1 MKIHV
6 YGAATQLLSLSS
18 RHLPPGSSEAM
29 VFSKGGVR
37 GEGAL
42 VARQE
47 DVGIFEKSGATR
59 LAKWGRGG
67 VQRR

>member
-1 MKIHV
+1 MQ
-6 YGAATQLLSLSS
+6 QLPSLSS
-18 RHLPPGSSEAM
+18 RHLPPGSSDTT
-29 VFSKGGVR
+29 VFSKGVVR

-47 DVGIFEKSGATR
+47 DVIGIFEKSGATR